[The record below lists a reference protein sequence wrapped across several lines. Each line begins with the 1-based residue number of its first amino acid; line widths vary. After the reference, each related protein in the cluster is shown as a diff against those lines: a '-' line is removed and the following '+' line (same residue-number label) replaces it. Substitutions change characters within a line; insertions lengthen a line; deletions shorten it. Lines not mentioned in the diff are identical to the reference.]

1 MYRHK
6 RKPIRGEAVQFT
18 EDGRNDNIIASWL
31 GVHPKRVNE
40 VRAVVVPVPGVG
52 NRKASRGDSKID
64 FAGDYIIKAKDGLYV
79 CFGEAFEDT
88 YELEPEPEI
97 AKPEVIKPEPVEA
110 DAPPK
115 KKKGWKF

>member
-1 MYRHK
+1 MFRHK
-6 RKPIRGEAVQFT
+6 RKPIRGEAVQFI

-40 VRAVVVPVPGVG
+40 VKAVVVPVPGVG
-52 NRKASRGDSKID
+52 NRKASRGGVPKD

>member
-1 MYRHK
+1 MWKHR
-6 RKPIRGEAVQFT
+6 RKPIKGEAVQFT
-18 EDGRNDNIIASWL
+18 EDGKNDNIIASWL

-40 VRAVVVPVPGVG
+40 VKAVVVPVPGVG
-52 NRKASRGDSKID
+52 NRKASRGGVPKD
-64 FAGDYIIKAKDGLYV
+64 FAGDWIIKAKDGLYV

-97 AKPEVIKPEPVEA
+97 AKPEVIQPEPVAA